1 MGIWTDAVNR
11 RAMLIHEQLC
21 AMLQVAEQT
30 DIDKRS
36 LSQPYLDL
44 LSSLYSDEFPFAQLA
59 DTSDLIA
66 HFDGPAVSLQDP
78 PVSLVASA
86 FTDIRDQIRGIAKS
100 VAGLSNEQ
108 RSKWP
113 SELDPFLSGLAHGS
127 LIIGVRVPRPE
138 DSKVSYQLSLPNVTE
153 QLYQSVRSAVI
164 SLSNVSRFIES
175 DKVSDGI
182 SEFLPDPAVRDTVMV
197 AASKLAPSG
206 RKGITSLSLIGP
218 ATDGRNGGALTPESR
233 KVLNRSLTKP
243 AKISGSGT
251 FDGVVRQVDLDSR
264 RFEIRRVRGA
274 GAIRCM
280 YEPRLGSTVKLI
292 LDSRVAVEGDYE
304 VAEDSQPRLI
314 QVKSINVLNTPA
326 EQLLID
332 NIDGVGDDA

>member
-1 MGIWTDAVNR
+1 MGIWTDAVNQ
-11 RAMLIHEQLC
+11 RALMIHEQLS
-21 AMLQVAEQT
+21 AALRVAEQS
-30 DIDKRS
+30 DMDKTT
-36 LSQPYLDL
+36 LLQPYLDL
-44 LSSLYSDEFPFAQLA
+44 LKNLYSDEFPFAQLA
-59 DTSDLIA
+59 DTADLIA

-78 PVSLVASA
+78 SVSLVASA

-100 VAGLSNEQ
+100 VAGLSNAR

-127 LIIGVRVPRPE
+127 LVIGVRVPRPD
-138 DSKVSYQLSLPNVTE
+138 DSIESSQFSVPNVTE

-164 SLSNVSRFIES
+164 SLSSISRFIET
-175 DKVSDGI
+175 DKVSEEI
-182 SEFLPDPAVRDTVMV
+182 SEYLPDPAVRDTVLV

-218 ATDGRNGGALTPESR
+218 STEERHGGALTPESR
-233 KVLNRSLTKP
+233 KVLHRSLAKP

-264 RFEIRRVRGA
+264 RFEIRRVHGA

-280 YEPRLGSTVKLI
+280 YEPRHGSTVKKI
-292 LDSRVAVEGDYE
+292 LDSHVAVEGDYE
-304 VAEDSQPRLI
+304 VADDSQPRLI
-314 QVKSINVLNTPA
+314 QVRSINVLNTPE

-332 NIDGVGDDA
+332 DLDGPSDEI

>member
-1 MGIWTDAVNR
+1 MGIWTDAVNQ
-11 RAMLIHEQLC
+11 RALLIHQQLS
-21 AMLQVAEQT
+21 AALQIADQS
-30 DIDKRS
+30 DLDKRI
-36 LSQPYLDL
+36 LSKPYLDL
-44 LSSLYSDEFPFAQLA
+44 LNSLYSDEFPFAQLA
-59 DTSDLIA
+59 DTADLIA

-78 PVSLVASA
+78 SVSLVASV

-100 VAGLSNEQ
+100 VAGLSNAR

-127 LIIGVRVPRPE
+127 LVIGVRVPSPN
-138 DSKVSYQLSLPNVTE
+138 DSKESYQLSLPNVTE

-164 SLSNVSRFIES
+164 SLSSISRFIER
-175 DKVSDGI
+175 DKVSEGI
-182 SEFLPDPAVRDTVMV
+182 SEFLTDPAVRDTVMV

-218 ATDGRNGGALTPESR
+218 STEERHGGALTPESR
-233 KVLNRSLTKP
+233 KVLHRSLAQP

-264 RFEIRRVRGA
+264 RFEIRRVHGA

-280 YEPRLGSTVKLI
+280 YEPRHGSTVKRI
-292 LDSRVAVEGDYE
+292 LDSRVAVEGEYE

-314 QVKSINVLNTPA
+314 QVRSINIINTPA

-332 NIDGVGDDA
+332 STDGPSDEI